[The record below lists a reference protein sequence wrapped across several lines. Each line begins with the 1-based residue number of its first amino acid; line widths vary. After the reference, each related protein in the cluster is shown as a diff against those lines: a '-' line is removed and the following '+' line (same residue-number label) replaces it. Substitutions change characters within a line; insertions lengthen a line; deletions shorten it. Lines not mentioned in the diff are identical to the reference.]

1 MSWHHYAACRGENP
15 ELFFPI
21 GRSAPAVRQ
30 LQQAKAVCGQCA
42 VQSLCLEWAM
52 LAGIDDGVW
61 GGLSEDERR
70 TLKRRTA
77 RTRDRAASRS
87 LG

>member
-1 MSWHHYAACRGENP
+1 MSWHDYAACRGENP

-21 GRSAPAVRQ
+21 GSSGPAVQQ
-30 LQQAKAVCGQCA
+30 LQEAKAVCGRCA
-42 VQSLCLEWAM
+42 VQSLCLEWAL

-70 TLKRRTA
+70 ALKRRTA
-77 RTRDRAASRS
+77 RQRRPAPSRS

>member
-1 MSWHHYAACRGENP
+1 MSWHDYAACRGENP

-21 GRSAPAVRQ
+21 GSSGPAVQQ
-30 LQQAKAVCGQCA
+30 LQRAKAVCGRCA

-52 LAGIDDGVW
+52 LARIHDGVW

-70 TLKRRTA
+70 SLKRRTA
-77 RTRDRAASRS
+77 RQSNRVSTQS